1 MTVENSYFVDIN
13 NIFYTDAT
21 LVTENSYQ
29 AINNSMHNIIFT
41 NKGEKVGDPEFG
53 TNIKKLLFSQMD
65 VITEHLMRSELIDT
79 IERYEPRVI
88 IDDVSV
94 TADYDSNLYRIQII
108 YRIIKSPDVQEKFV
122 SVLKRL

>member
-29 AINNSMHNIIFT
+29 AINNSIHNIIFT

-53 TNIKKLLFSQMD
+53 TSIKKLLFNQMD

>member
-29 AINNSMHNIIFT
+29 AINNSIHNIIFT

-53 TNIKKLLFSQMD
+53 TNIKKLLFNQMD

>member
-29 AINNSMHNIIFT
+29 AINNSIHNIIFT

-94 TADYDSNLYRIQII
+94 TADYDSNLYKIQII

>member
-29 AINNSMHNIIFT
+29 AINNSIHNIIFT

-53 TNIKKLLFSQMD
+53 TSIKKLLFNQMD

-94 TADYDSNLYRIQII
+94 TADYDSNLYKIQII

>member
-29 AINNSMHNIIFT
+29 AINNSIHNIIFT